1 MYRPRNT
8 AVGRYNLP
16 MQTVPIKGSNA
27 AWLACSRLVMALG
40 TALFAIAATADL
52 PLPVARA
59 FTSQQIP
66 LTAVTAFVQELGVVH
81 PLITQDPSKPMNPAS
96 TMKLLTTFAGLE
108 LLGPGY
114 RWRTEAY
121 ADGKIVDGVLEGNL
135 VLKGYGDPKVTLE
148 QFQEL
153 VSRLRA
159 TGLTTIRGDLVL
171 DRAFFAPAAHDPA
184 AFDGEPLKPYNVGP
198 DALLVSF
205 KSVRFIF
212 APNAAGNGVE
222 VRAEPALAN
231 LTIHGAPRLV
241 TGECGDWRAALQPT
255 FSSRADAAE
264 ATFSGRYPSACGER
278 DWYVAVLDH
287 PHFVHATFAQLWH
300 SAGGSFAGRVRDGRL
315 RAGSKPLVTLESP
328 PLYDV
333 VRDINKLS
341 NNVMARQL
349 FLTLATTAHRPPAT
363 TANATDVVKRWL
375 AGRKLNFPELVLDNG
390 SGLSRHER
398 IAAGSLGRLLIAAYA
413 SDVRADYVSSLAVAA
428 TDGTVR
434 KRFENDA
441 VAEQAFLKTGSLEG
455 VRAIAGYV
463 FAPNGRNFVVVCFVN
478 HPNAARAQ
486 PPLDALVEWVYAN
499 AGGGR

>member
-1 MYRPRNT
+1 MR
-8 AVGRYNLP
+8 V
-16 MQTVPIKGSNA
+16 SF
-27 AWLACSRLVMALG
+27 ACRSRAFALG
-40 TALFAIAATADL
+40 VSLLAGAAAAAL
-52 PLPVARA
+52 PPPVARA
-59 FTSQQIP
+59 FTEQHIP
-66 LTAVTAFVQELGVVH
+66 LSAVGAFVQELGAVQPVF
-81 PLITQDPSKPMNPAS
+81 TQAAFKPMNPAS

-108 LLGPGY
+108 LLGPDY

-121 ADGKIVDGVLEGNL
+121 AEGNIVDGVLDGDL

-153 VSRLRA
+153 VARLRA
-159 TGLTTIRGDLVL
+159 TGLTTIRGDLVV
-171 DRAFFAPAAHDPA
+171 DRTFFAPGAHDPS

-205 KSVRFIF
+205 KSVRFVF
-212 APNAAGNGVE
+212 GPNAEGDAVD

-231 LTIHGAPRLV
+231 LTIRGAPRLV
-241 TGECGDWRAALQPT
+241 AGECGDWRGSLQAT
-255 FSSRADAAE
+255 FSNRADAAV
-264 ATFSGRYPSACGER
+264 ATFGGRYPAACGER
-278 DWYVAVLDH
+278 DWYVALLDH
-287 PHFVHATFAQLWH
+287 QHFVRDTFAQLWA
-300 SAGGSFAGRVRDGRL
+300 SAGGAFAGRVRDGKL
-315 RAGSKPLVTLESP
+315 HTGAKPLATLESP

-349 FLTLATTAHRPPAT
+349 FLTLATAAYPPPAT
-363 TANATDVVKRWL
+363 TAHAADTIQRWL
-375 AGRKLNFPELVLDNG
+375 ARHNLKFPELVLDNG

-398 IAAGSLGRLLIAAYA
+398 IAANSLGRLLLAAYG

-434 KRFENDA
+434 KRFEKDS

-463 FAPNGRNFVVVCFVN
+463 FTPNGRKFVVVCFVN
-478 HPNAARAQ
+478 HPGAARAQ
-486 PPLDALVEWVYAN
+486 LPLDALVEWVYAI

>member
-1 MYRPRNT
+1 MTGVRPWS
-8 AVGRYNLP
+8 ASALAIMLVA
-16 MQTVPIKGSNA
+16 SNA
-27 AWLACSRLVMALG
+27 
-40 TALFAIAATADL
+40 TAGL
-52 PLPVARA
+52 PRPVARA
-59 FTSQQIP
+59 FIDQHIP
-66 LTAVTAFVQELGVVH
+66 LTAVTAFVQEIGSVQ
-81 PLITQDPSKPMNPAS
+81 PLFSQDPSKPMNPAS

-108 LLGPGY
+108 LLGPDF

-121 ADGKIVDGVLEGNL
+121 AEGNIVDGVLDGNL

-148 QFQEL
+148 QFQQL
-153 VSRLRA
+153 VARLRA

-171 DRAFFAPAAHDPA
+171 DRTYFATSAHDPA

-205 KSVRFIF
+205 KSVRFVF
-212 APNAAGNGVE
+212 TPSAAGDVVD

-231 LTIHGAPRLV
+231 VTIRGTPRLV
-241 TGECGDWRAALQPT
+241 EGECGDWRGALQAT
-255 FSSRADAAE
+255 FDSRPDAAV
-264 ATFSGRYPSACGER
+264 ATFGGRYAATCGER
-278 DWYVAVLDH
+278 DWYVALLDH
-287 PHFVHATFAQLWH
+287 PHFVHATFAQLWQ
-300 SAGGSFAGRVRDGRL
+300 SAGGSFSGRVRDGKL
-315 RAGSKPLVTLESP
+315 RPGSKPLATLESP

-349 FLTLATTAHRPPAT
+349 FLTLATTTRPPPAT
-363 TANATDVVKRWL
+363 IEHAAEAVKHWL
-375 AGRKLNFPELVLDNG
+375 ARRKLNFPELVLDNG

-398 IAAGSLGRLLIAAYA
+398 IAANSMGRLLLAAYA
-413 SDVRADYVSSLAVAA
+413 SNVRADYVSSLAVAA

-434 KRFENDA
+434 QRFEQDA

-478 HPNAARAQ
+478 HPNAVRAQ
-486 PPLDALVEWVYAN
+486 LPIDLLVEWVYA
-499 AGGGR
+499 ATGSGR